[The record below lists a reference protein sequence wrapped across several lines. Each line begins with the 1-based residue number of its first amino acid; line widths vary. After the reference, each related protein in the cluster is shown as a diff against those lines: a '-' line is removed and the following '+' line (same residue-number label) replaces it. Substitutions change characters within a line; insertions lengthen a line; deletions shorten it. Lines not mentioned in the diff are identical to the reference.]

1 MSITFS
7 NSRANSLLILVLACL
22 CFGFQDSNSVEIRK
36 VEREGKVILNAINTN
51 IYPVTIEFEVDLDNM
66 EANKSLPFTEILSPK
81 SSKEIV
87 ELETVT
93 KGEAS
98 GYKYRYRF
106 YMGDIHAQHN
116 SRFSYRLPIER
127 GKSVRVLQGFGGDF
141 SHTGDLRHSLDFDM
155 QEGTPVYAAR
165 GGLVVDIE
173 DSNTEGGPTEDFM
186 DSANYVTIMHRD
198 GTFADYAHLKYQ
210 GVEVRVGQNVRSG
223 QVIGYSGN
231 TGFST
236 GPHLHFVVKKAKRG
250 GGFISI
256 PIKFATKNGIQLL
269 EEGENYIGY

>member
-1 MSITFS
+1 MHLKIL
-7 NSRANSLLILVLACL
+7 NSRTKSLLLLVVAYFCL
-22 CFGFQDSNSVEIRK
+22 GFQDNETVEIKK
-36 VEREGKVILNAINTN
+36 VEQDGKVILNAINTN

-66 EANKSLPFTEILSPK
+66 EANKNLPFTDILPAK
-81 SSKEIV
+81 SRKELV
-87 ELETVT
+87 ELEKVA

-106 YMGDIHAQHN
+106 YMGDVNAQHN

-127 GKSVRVLQGFGGDF
+127 GKSVRILQGFGGSF

-155 QEGTPVYAAR
+155 PEGTPVYAAR

-173 DSNTEGGPTEDFM
+173 DSNTEGGPTEEFRDA
-186 DSANYVTIMHRD
+186 ANYVTLMHRD
-198 GTFADYAHLKYQ
+198 GTFADYAHLKYE

-236 GPHLHFVVKKAKRG
+236 GPHLHFVVKKAKQG

-256 PIKFATKNGIQLL
+256 PVQFATKNGIQQL